1 MIVERDSTGWAHE
14 LWPNAIEQ
22 LLSATHAPPNVA
34 GLMYFD
40 GEID

>member
-1 MIVERDSTGWAHE
+1 MIIERDSTGWAHE

-22 LLSATHAPPNVA
+22 LLSATHLRNLA
-34 GLMYFD
+34 GLVYFD